1 MSIELVSVLALFISF
16 VALLG
21 YGVPVA
27 YSIGISTTLVLIINI
42 SFLPSVTTA
51 SQRMTTGI
59 DNFALLAI
67 PFFILAGELMNRG
80 GVAKRLID
88 FAKSLI
94 GSLPGGLAYVNIIS
108 AMLFGAIS
116 GSAIAAAS
124 AIGSTLTDK
133 MEKEGYPREF
143 SAAVNISSSTTGLL
157 IPPSNVLIIF
167 ALASGG
173 TASVAALFIAGYIP
187 GILVGL
193 AIMIMVFIYAK
204 RKGLPR
210 ADRVGF
216 KQLFIDFKNAFLSLT
231 LLFIVVGGIVAG
243 IFTATEAA
251 AIAVVYATLLGFL
264 NKELHVSDFKGVLLK
279 SAKITAIVMF
289 LIATSMA
296 MSWLFSFEG
305 IPQMLTGLLVDSVS
319 NPIAVFLLVNLILL
333 VVGTFMD
340 MTPAVLIFTP
350 IFLPVAMTLGM
361 HPVQFGMVIVLNL
374 CIGVCTPPVGT
385 LLFVGSGVAR
395 VPVSEVI
402 RPLLPLLVAMTF
414 VLLLITYFP
423 ALSLWLPGFFGLID
437 Y

>member
-1 MSIELVSVLALFISF
+1 MSIETISIVVLFLSFI
-16 VALLG
+16 VLLA

-27 YSIGISTTLVLIINI
+27 YAIGISTTLTLILNI
-42 SFLPSVTTA
+42 AYLPATTTA
-51 SQRMTTGI
+51 AQRMTTGI

-67 PFFILAGELMNRG
+67 PFFILAGEIMNTG
-80 GVAKRLID
+80 GIAKRLID

-94 GSLPGGLAYVNIIS
+94 GSLPGGLAFVNIIA

-116 GSAIAAAS
+116 GSAVAAAS

-193 AIMIMVFIYAK
+193 ALMIMVYVYAK
-204 RKGLPR
+204 RKGLPK
-210 ADRVGF
+210 APRVGF
-216 KQLFIDFKNAFLSLT
+216 KKLFLDFRRAFLSLT
-231 LLFIVVGGIVAG
+231 LLIIVVGGIVVG
-243 IFTATEAA
+243 VFTATEAA
-251 AIAVVYATLLGFL
+251 AIAVVYAILLGFI
-264 NKELHVSDFKGVLLK
+264 NKELKLSDFKPLLLR
-279 SAKITAIVMF
+279 SARTTAIVMF

-305 IPQMLTGLLVDSVS
+305 IPQMSTSALLDNVS
-319 NPIAVFLLVNLILL
+319 NPILIFLMINVILL
-333 VVGTFMD
+333 IVGTFMD

-350 IFLPVAMTLGM
+350 IFLPVAMALGM
-361 HPVQFGMVIVLNL
+361 HPVQFGMIIVLNL

-385 LLFVGSGVAR
+385 LLFVGSGVAK
-395 VPVSEVI
+395 VPVTKVI
-402 RPLLPLLVAMTF
+402 KPLLPLLAVMTL
-414 VLLLITYFP
+414 VLMVITYFP
-423 ALSLWLPGFFGLID
+423 ELSLWLPRAFGLID
-437 Y
+437 

>member
-1 MSIELVSVLALFISF
+1 MSIEIISIIVLFVSFFGLLA
-16 VALLG
+16 

-27 YSIGISTTLVLIINI
+27 YSIGIATMLTLILNI
-42 SFLPSVTTA
+42 AFLPAVTTA

-67 PFFILAGELMNRG
+67 PFFVLAGELMNRG
-80 GVAKRLID
+80 GIAQRLID

-94 GSLPGGLAYVNIIS
+94 GSLPGGLAFVNVIS

-116 GSAIAAAS
+116 GSAVAAAS
-124 AIGSTLTDK
+124 AIGSTLTDQ
-133 MEKEGYPREF
+133 MENEGYPREF

-193 AIMIMVFIYAK
+193 AIMFMVYLYAK
-204 RKGLPR
+204 KNKLPR
-210 ADRVGF
+210 AKRASF
-216 KQLFIDFKNAFLSLT
+216 KKLITDFKNAFLSLT
-231 LLFIVVGGIVAG
+231 LLIIVVGGIVAG

-251 AIAVVYATLLGFL
+251 AIAVVYAALLGFI
-264 NKELHVSDFKGVLLK
+264 NKELKFSDFKPVLLR
-279 SAKITAIVMF
+279 SAKTTAIVMF
-289 LIATSMA
+289 LVATSMV

-305 IPQMLTGLLVDSVS
+305 IPQMLTDGMLNSFS
-319 NPIAVFLLVNLILL
+319 NPIVIFLLINVILL

-350 IFLPVAMTLGM
+350 IFLPVAMALGM

-374 CIGVCTPPVGT
+374 CIGICTPPVGT
-385 LLFVGSGVAR
+385 LLFVGSGVAK
-395 VPVSEVI
+395 VPVTKVI
-402 RPLLPLLVAMTF
+402 KPLLSLLAAMTV
-414 VLLLITYFP
+414 VLFLITYIP
-423 ALSLWLPGFFGLID
+423 DISLWLPRVFGLID
-437 Y
+437 

>member
-1 MSIELVSVLALFISF
+1 MSIETISIIVLFISF
-16 VALLG
+16 MGLLA

-27 YSIGISTTLVLIINI
+27 YAIGISTTITLLINI
-42 SFLPSVTTA
+42 AYMPATTTV

-67 PFFILAGELMNRG
+67 PFFILAGEIMNRG
-80 GVAKRLID
+80 GIANRLID

-94 GSLPGGLAYVNIIS
+94 GSLPGGMAYVNVIS

-124 AIGSTLTDK
+124 AIGSTLTEK
-133 MEKEGYPREF
+133 MANDGYPREF
-143 SAAVNISSSTTGLL
+143 SAAVNISASTTGLL

-193 AIMIMVFIYAK
+193 AIMLMVYFYGRK
-204 RKGLPR
+204 RGLPKEE
-210 ADRVGF
+210 RVSF
-216 KQLFIDFKNAFLSLT
+216 KKLFRDFKNAILSLT
-231 LLFIVVGGIVAG
+231 LLVIVVGGIVAG

-251 AIAVVYATLLGFL
+251 AIAVVYAILLGFV
-264 NKELHVSDFKGVLLK
+264 NKELKFADFRPILLR
-279 SAKITAIVMF
+279 SAKTTAIVMF
-289 LIATSMA
+289 LISTSMA
-296 MSWLFSFEG
+296 MSWLFSFES
-305 IPQMLTGLLVDSVS
+305 IPQSLTGFLLESVKNPLLV
-319 NPIAVFLLVNLILL
+319 LLFINITLL

-350 IFLPVAMTLGM
+350 IFLPVVMALGM

-385 LLFVGSGVAR
+385 LLFVGSGVAK
-395 VPVSEVI
+395 VPVTKVI
-402 RPLLPLLVAMTF
+402 KPLLPFLAAMTTVLLV
-414 VLLLITYFP
+414 LTYVP
-423 ALSLWLPGFFGLID
+423 ELSLWLPRAFGLIE
-437 Y
+437 

>member
-1 MSIELVSVLALFISF
+1 MSIETISILVLFVSF
-16 VALLG
+16 FALLA

-27 YSIGISTTLVLIINI
+27 YAIGISSTLTLVLNMM
-42 SFLPSVTTA
+42 FLPSVTTI

-67 PFFILAGELMNRG
+67 PFFILAGEIMNRG
-80 GVAKRLID
+80 GIADRLIA

-94 GSLPGGLAYVNIIS
+94 GSLPGGLAFVNIIS

-133 MEKEGYPREF
+133 MVDEGYPREYCA
-143 SAAVNISSSTTGLL
+143 SVNITSSTTGLL

-193 AIMIMVFIYAK
+193 AIMLMVFIYAK

-210 ADRVGF
+210 GARVGF
-216 KQLFIDFKNAFLSLT
+216 KQLLQDFGKAFLSLT
-231 LLFIVVGGIVAG
+231 LLVVVVGGIVHG

-251 AIAVVYATLLGFL
+251 AIAVVYAIILGFY
-264 NKELHVSDFKGVLLK
+264 NKQLQFKDFRPILLK
-279 SAKITAIVMF
+279 SAKTTAIVMF
-289 LIATSMA
+289 LISTSMA
-296 MSWLFSFEG
+296 MSWLFSFES
-305 IPQMLTGLLVDSVS
+305 IPQNLTGFLLDSVKNPLLV
-319 NPIAVFLLVNLILL
+319 LLFINITLLI
-333 VVGTFMD
+333 VGTFMD

-350 IFLPVAMTLGM
+350 IFLPVVMALGM
-361 HPVQFGMVIVLNL
+361 HPVQFGMIIVLNL

-385 LLFVGSGVAR
+385 LLFVGSGVAN
-395 VPVSEVI
+395 VAVTKVI
-402 RPLLPLLVAMTF
+402 RPLLPLLGVMVL
-414 VLLLITYFP
+414 VLLLLTYIP
-423 ALSLWLPGFFGLID
+423 EISLWLPQTFGLID
-437 Y
+437 

>member
-1 MSIELVSVLALFISF
+1 MSIEIISIIVLFVSFFGLLA
-16 VALLG
+16 

-27 YSIGISTTLVLIINI
+27 YSIGISTMLTLILNI
-42 SFLPSVTTA
+42 AFLPAVTTA

-67 PFFILAGELMNRG
+67 PFFVLAGELMNRG
-80 GVAKRLID
+80 GIAQRLID

-94 GSLPGGLAYVNIIS
+94 GSLPGGLAFVNVIS

-116 GSAIAAAS
+116 GSAVAAAS
-124 AIGSTLTDK
+124 AIGSTLTDQ
-133 MEKEGYPREF
+133 MENEGYPREF

-193 AIMIMVFIYAK
+193 AIMFMVYLYAK
-204 RKGLPR
+204 KNKLPR
-210 ADRVGF
+210 AKRASF
-216 KQLFIDFKNAFLSLT
+216 KKLLIDFKNAFLSLT
-231 LLFIVVGGIVAG
+231 LLIIVVGGIVAG

-251 AIAVVYATLLGFL
+251 AIAVVYAALLGFI
-264 NKELHVSDFKGVLLK
+264 NRELKFSDFKPVLLR
-279 SAKITAIVMF
+279 SAKTTAIVMF
-289 LIATSMA
+289 LVATSMV

-305 IPQMLTGLLVDSVS
+305 IPQMLTDGMLNSFS
-319 NPIAVFLLVNLILL
+319 NPIVIFLLINVILL

-350 IFLPVAMTLGM
+350 IFLPVAVALGM

-374 CIGVCTPPVGT
+374 CIGICTPPVGT
-385 LLFVGSGVAR
+385 LLFVGSGVAK
-395 VPVSEVI
+395 VPVTKVI
-402 RPLLPLLVAMTF
+402 KPLLSLLAAMTV
-414 VLLLITYFP
+414 VLFAITYIP
-423 ALSLWLPGFFGLID
+423 EISLWLPRVFGLID
-437 Y
+437 

>member
-1 MSIELVSVLALFISF
+1 MSIETISILVLFVSFFGLLA
-16 VALLG
+16 

-27 YSIGISTTLVLIINI
+27 YAIGISTTLTLVLNI
-42 SFLPSVTTA
+42 AFLPATTTVG
-51 SQRMTTGI
+51 QRMTTGI

-67 PFFILAGELMNRG
+67 PFFILAGEIMNRG
-80 GVAKRLID
+80 GIANRLIN

-94 GSLPGGLAYVNIIS
+94 GSLPGGLAYVNIIA

-173 TASVAALFIAGYIP
+173 SASVAALFIAGYIP

-193 AIMIMVFIYAK
+193 SIMLMVYIYAK
-204 RKGLPR
+204 KHKLPR
-210 ADRVGF
+210 AKWVGL
-216 KQLFIDFKNAFLSLT
+216 KKLFLDFRKAFLSLT
-231 LLFIVVGGIVAG
+231 LLIIVVGGIVAG

-251 AIAVVYATLLGFL
+251 AIAVVYAIILGFV
-264 NKELHVSDFKGVLLK
+264 NRELAFSDFRAILLK
-279 SAKITAIVMF
+279 SAKTTAIVMF

-305 IPQMLTGLLVDSVS
+305 IPQMMTGALLDSVS
-319 NPIAVFLLVNLILL
+319 NPIIIFLMINIILL
-333 VVGTFMD
+333 IVGTFMD

-350 IFLPVAMTLGM
+350 IFLPVAEALGM

-374 CIGVCTPPVGT
+374 CIGICTPPVGT
-385 LLFVGSGVAR
+385 LLFVGSGVAK
-395 VPVSEVI
+395 VPVTKVI
-402 RPLLPLLVAMTF
+402 KPLLPLLGAMTV
-414 VLLLITYFP
+414 VLMLITYLP
-423 ALSLWLPGFFGLID
+423 GISLWLPRFFGLID
-437 Y
+437 

>member
-1 MSIELVSVLALFISF
+1 MSIETISILVLFISF
-16 VALLG
+16 IGLLA

-27 YSIGISTTLVLIINI
+27 YAIGISTTLTLVLNMA
-42 SFLPSVTTA
+42 FLPATTTA
-51 SQRMTTGI
+51 AQRMTTGI

-67 PFFILAGELMNRG
+67 PFFILAGEIMNTG
-80 GVAKRLID
+80 GIATRLID

-94 GSLPGGLAYVNIIS
+94 GSLPGGLAFVNIIA

-116 GSAIAAAS
+116 GSAVAAAS

-133 MEKEGYPREF
+133 MESEGYPREF

-187 GILVGL
+187 GIMVGL
-193 AIMIMVFIYAK
+193 ALMIMVYIYAV

-210 ADRVGF
+210 APRVGF
-216 KQLFIDFKNAFLSLT
+216 KKLFRDFRRAILSLT
-231 LLFIVVGGIVAG
+231 LLIIVVGGIVVG
-243 IFTATEAA
+243 VFTATEAA
-251 AIAVVYATLLGFL
+251 AIAVVYAILLGFL
-264 NKELHVSDFKGVLLK
+264 NRELKFSDFKPLLLR
-279 SAKITAIVMF
+279 SARTTAIVMF

-305 IPQMLTGLLVDSVS
+305 IPQLLTSALLDNVS
-319 NPIAVFLLVNLILL
+319 NPIIIFLMINIILL
-333 VVGTFMD
+333 IVGTFMD

-350 IFLPVAMTLGM
+350 IFLPVAMALGM
-361 HPVQFGMVIVLNL
+361 HPVQFGMIIVLNL

-385 LLFVGSGVAR
+385 LLFVGSGVAK
-395 VPVSEVI
+395 VPVTKVI
-402 RPLLPLLVAMTF
+402 RPLLPLLAVMTL
-414 VLLLITYFP
+414 VLMIITYFP
-423 ALSLWLPGFFGLID
+423 ELSLWLPRAFGLID
-437 Y
+437 